1 MCSPSSNCKQRFSH
15 QPLPQ
20 PGPHR
25 LQFEVGGAARRWPIL
40 RLRWLGAPADRR
52 MQPAWQERSLAANEP
67 EVDVMLVMQGS
78 PVAPLPVVL
87 SPLPAAAAASL
98 GWAAWDEVLTIR
110 RHPET
115 ARPDPGAFSSWDEL
129 LGCR

>member
-1 MCSPSSNCKQRFSH
+1 MAPLKPSTYRRHSGFSPAA
-15 QPLPQ
+15 
-20 PGPHR
+20 PGASRHDPT
-25 LQFEVGGAARRWPIL
+25 ARPIL
-40 RLRWLGAPADRR
+40 RLRWLRAPADRR
-52 MQPAWQERSLAANEP
+52 VQPAWQEGSPAATEP
-67 EVDVMLVMQGS
+67 EFDVMLVMQGS
-78 PVAPLPVVL
+78 PAAPLPVVL